1 GTPDQ
6 SFGSSG
12 MVTTNIRDGS
22 EYINDVLIQKDGKIM
37 VCGVARGLT
46 SNSDFTIMRYQS
58 NGTLDVSFG
67 VNGLVTTDFGNTD
80 VAASILSISDDKFIV
95 VGYSDDKNLVLARYH
110 NDLQSST
117 NDVDEKFSVNVYPT
131 PVHSVLNIS
140 FYESGDG
147 PVTVELK
154 NSAGSLVKE
163 ISISNLFGN
172 TIQLDLPENLPLGMY
187 YLLIKNKQHQ
197 SIKKVVVY

>member
-1 GTPDQ
+1 MISNADFTAVRYLPNGNTDL
-6 SFGSSG
+6 SFG
-12 MVTTNIRDGS
+12 
-22 EYINDVLIQKDGKIM
+22 
-37 VCGVARGLT
+37 A
-46 SNSDFTIMRYQS
+46 
-58 NGTLDVSFG
+58 NGI
-67 VNGLVTTDFGNTD
+67 VTTDFDNTD
-80 VAASILSISDDKFIV
+80 VAATILSISDDKFII
-95 VGYSDDKNLVLARYH
+95 VGHSDDKNLVLARYH

-163 ISISNLFGN
+163 ISISNFFGN